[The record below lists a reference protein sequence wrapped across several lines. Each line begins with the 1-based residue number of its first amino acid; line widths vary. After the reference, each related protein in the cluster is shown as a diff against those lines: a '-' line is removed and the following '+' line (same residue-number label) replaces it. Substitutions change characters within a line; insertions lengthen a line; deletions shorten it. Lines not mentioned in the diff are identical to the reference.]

1 MWYLGLTTIKSLSE
15 SVCSLYNLQ
24 TLILHYWDSPIEL
37 PTMMCKLIR
46 LHHLGISHSGVKEMP
61 SQMDHLLQKLSNYRV
76 GKQSGTR
83 VGESSNGAG
92 SGRSRGYDFK

>member
-1 MWYLGLTTIKSLSE
+1 
-15 SVCSLYNLQ
+15 
-24 TLILHYWDSPIEL
+24 
-37 PTMMCKLIR
+37 
-46 LHHLGISHSGVKEMP
+46 MP

-92 SGRSRGYDFK
+92 SGRSRGVYIIGKSLPI